1 MKGLNLES
9 VFSAPG
15 CAVHPSIS
23 AVHLT
28 RTFDFFKMDGG
39 DGRVHGAPG
48 HGSKPVTITP
58 LSINSSTQ
66 QEFSTFTNVVKLK
79 SSKITT
85 SLSIWGGGEDYSV
98 LFSMLNQSSH
108 RKSFTESSIRTA
120 RLYEFGGLD
129 LIGAVP
135 RTVMHTTS
143 LGTFLDEWRAA
154 VDSEASKSG
163 KPGLLLTMALHH
175 MQVVDTV
182 TYPIYSIRKNL
193 DWVHLLAYDYYLP
206 TEENYTHPHAALYD
220 PISNGTNTNSH
231 VQDLINRGLPA
242 SKLVLGLPYHGYGW
256 TVLNPSNY
264 VNNVGAPALGPAVT
278 IDGSMSYKHIK
289 WFIKTYGGVPMY
301 NDTYVMNYC
310 TIGSSWFNFDD
321 VEAIKTKVSYA
332 KEMGLLGYNVFQVGN
347 DDDWVLSRAAA
358 GEEGGRQNKKQLLVI
373 VLVTISMFI
382 ILLGTIMCYMQ
393 RRVRKSIGIVGN
405 IKRSVYR
412 LLDIVPSTDSFDG
425 NAPNVQVFS
434 YATIKAATNN
444 FSNKN
449 KLGEG
454 GFGPVYKGT
463 LRKGQQIAVKRLSK
477 TSNQGLEEFENEV
490 TLTATL
496 HHVNLVRVLG
506 YCTKREE
513 KMLIYEYMPNKS
525 LDLYLFDPSRCD
537 LLHWEQ
543 RVHII
548 EGVIQGLLYLQEYSN
563 STIIHRDLKSSN
575 ILLDDKMNPKIS
587 DFGLARA
594 FRNNELEANTG
605 RIVGTYGYVPPEYV
619 RRGIYS
625 MKSDVYSFGVLLLHI
640 ISGKR
645 SSCFYG
651 IDGNLNLLDHAYM
664 LWKEGQGMDFV
675 DPTLDDSTS
684 SCKLLRCMGVA
695 LLCVQENPVDRPSM
709 LEVSSMLKSES
720 AAIISPKKPAFSVQK
735 DEDEDHICTNRE
747 EIHSVN
753 DATMSE
759 IVPR

>member
-1 MKGLNLES
+1 MLSKMQYHLSKLLLLLLLFSLNFNCSYTQTWIKAGYYYTGNES
-9 VFSAPG
+9 PASTIDSTLFT
-15 CAVHPSIS
+15 
-23 AVHLT
+23 HLICG
-28 RTFDFFKMDGG
+28 F
-39 DGRVHGAPG
+39 AYIN
-48 HGSKPVTITP
+48 SSSYQ

-66 QEFSTFTNVVKLK
+66 QEFSTFTNVVKLEN
-79 SSKITT
+79 SKVTT
-85 SLSIWGGGEDYSV
+85 LLSIWGGGEDYSV

-108 RKSFTESSIRTA
+108 RKSFIESSIRTA
-120 RLYEFGGLD
+120 RLYDFDGLD

-154 VDSEASKSG
+154 
-163 KPGLLLTMALHH
+163 
-175 MQVVDTV
+175 
-182 TYPIYSIRKNL
+182 NL
-193 DWVHLLAYDYYLP
+193 NWVHLVAYDYYLP
-206 TEENYTHPHAALYD
+206 KKENYTHPHAALYD
-220 PISNGTNTNSH
+220 PISNGTNTNSR
-231 VQDLINRGLPA
+231 VKDLISRGLPA

-264 VNNVGAPALGPAVT
+264 VNNVGAPASGPAIT
-278 IDGSMSYKHIK
+278 IDGSMSYNHIK
-289 WFIKTYGGVPMY
+289 WFIKTYGADPMY

-310 TIGSSWFNFDD
+310 TSGSIWINFDD

-347 DDDWVLSRAAA
+347 DDNWVLSRAA
-358 GEEGGRQNKKQLLVI
+358 
-373 VLVTISMFI
+373 
-382 ILLGTIMCYMQ
+382 
-393 RRVRKSIGIVGN
+393 GN

-412 LLDIVPSTDSFDG
+412 LLDIVPSTDSFDS
-425 NAPNVQVFS
+425 NAPNLQVFS
-434 YATIKAATNN
+434 FATIKAATNN
-444 FSNKN
+444 FSSKN

-490 TLTATL
+490 TLAATL

-575 ILLDDKMNPKIS
+575 ILLDDNMNPKIS

-594 FRNNELEANTG
+594 FRKNELEANTG

-651 IDGNLNLLDHAYM
+651 IDGNLNILEHAYE

-675 DPTLDDSTS
+675 DPTLDDLTS

-735 DEDEDHICTNRE
+735 DEDEDHVYTYRE
-747 EIHSVN
+747 EIYSVN

>member
-1 MKGLNLES
+1 MLSKMQYHLSKVLLLLLLFSLNFNCSYTQTWIKAGYHYASDELPAS
-9 VFSAPG
+9 TIDTALFTHLL
-15 CAVHPSIS
+15 CAFAYINSS
-23 AVHLT
+23 
-28 RTFDFFKMDGG
+28 
-39 DGRVHGAPG
+39 
-48 HGSKPVTITP
+48 SYQ

-66 QEFSTFTNVVKLK
+66 QKFSTFTNVVKLK
-79 SSKITT
+79 NSKVTT
-85 SLSIWGGGEDYSV
+85 LLSIWGGREDYSV

-108 RKSFTESSIRTA
+108 RKSFIDSSIRTA
-120 RLYEFGGLD
+120 RLYEFDGLD
-129 LIGAVP
+129 LTGAVP

-163 KPGLLLTMALHH
+163 KPGLLLIMAVYHH
-175 MQVVDTV
+175 MQVVNNV
-182 TYPIYSIRKNL
+182 TYPIDSIKKNL
-193 DWVHLLAYDYYLP
+193 NWVHLVAYDYYLP
-206 TEENYTHPHAALYD
+206 KMENYTHPHAALYD
-220 PISNGTNTNSH
+220 PISNGTNTNSP
-231 VQDLINRGLPA
+231 VKDLISRGLPA

-256 TVLNPSNY
+256 TVLNPGNHVS
-264 VNNVGAPALGPAVT
+264 NVGAPALGPAGET
-278 IDGSMSYKHIK
+278 IDGSMSYKYIK
-289 WFIKTYGGVPMY
+289 WLVKAYESSAVLMY
-301 NDTYVMNYC
+301 NDTYVVNFC
-310 TIGSSWFNFDD
+310 TIGSIWINFDD

-332 KEMGLLGYNVFQVGN
+332 KEMGLLGYNVFQVSN
-347 DDDWVLSRAAA
+347 DDNWVLSRAA
-358 GEEGGRQNKKQLLVI
+358 
-373 VLVTISMFI
+373 
-382 ILLGTIMCYMQ
+382 
-393 RRVRKSIGIVGN
+393 GIVGN

-412 LLDIVPSTDSFDG
+412 LLNIVPSTDSFDS
-425 NAPNVQVFS
+425 NAPNLQVFS

-444 FSNKN
+444 FLSKN

-477 TSNQGLEEFENEV
+477 TSNQGLEEFQNEV
-490 TLTATL
+490 SLTATL

-525 LDLYLFDPSRCD
+525 LDLYLFDPSRRD

-575 ILLDDKMNPKIS
+575 ILLDDNMNPKIS

-605 RIVGTYGYVPPEYV
+605 RIVGTYGFVPPEYV

-625 MKSDVYSFGVLLLHI
+625 MKFDVYSFGVLLLQI

-645 SSCFYG
+645 ISCFYG
-651 IDGNLNLLDHAYM
+651 IDGNLNLLEHAYE

-675 DPTLDDSTS
+675 DSTLDDSTS

-695 LLCVQENPVDRPSM
+695 LFCVQENPVDRPSM
-709 LEVSSMLKSES
+709 LEVSSMLKSENG
-720 AAIISPKKPAFSVQK
+720 AIISPKKPAFSVQK
-735 DEDEDHICTNRE
+735 DEDEDHIYT
-747 EIHSVN
+747 IYSVN

-759 IVPR
+759 IVAR